1 MDKKELTRK
10 ERERLRHKKEILD
23 KALRLFSEKG
33 FHNVAMQEIAQ
44 ISEFSVGT
52 LYNLFESK
60 EALFSELM
68 NDCGENITTTL
79 AAILDAPGT
88 EAERL
93 TNFILHAPTLLEKHA
108 EFIKL
113 YVSELGMHGAK
124 YTKKF
129 DRDNYDAILN
139 TRLEQL
145 IEDGVRKGFFR
156 GVDPVITTKAINSTI
171 ESIAFEIAGQFDRA
185 KVKNMFEKVE
195 QLFLG
200 GLLLPEERRNG

>member
-1 MDKKELTRK
+1 MSQKGLTRK
-10 ERERLRHKKEILD
+10 ERERLQHKKVILD
-23 KALRLFSEKG
+23 TALQLFSEKG

-44 ISEFSVGT
+44 VSEFSVGT

-60 EALFSELM
+60 EALFKEMM
-68 NDCGENITTTL
+68 NNCGENITNAL

-93 TNFILHAPTLLEKHA
+93 TNFILHAPALLEKHA
-108 EFIKL
+108 KFIKL

-129 DRDNYDAILN
+129 DRDNYDTILN
-139 TRLEQL
+139 TKLEQL
-145 IEDGVRKGFFR
+145 IGDGVRKGFFR
-156 GVDPVITTKAINSTI
+156 TVDPVITTKAINSTI
-171 ESIAFEIAGQFDRA
+171 ESIAFEIAGNFDKV

-200 GLLLPEERRNG
+200 GLLLPEER